1 MLQNFDFVDR
11 SGQEVITNE
20 IMNLPAFAMTDLAS
34 GSETKDFSVQEES
47 IGYTILTKDNK
58 KTEGNI

>member
-1 MLQNFDFVDR
+1 
-11 SGQEVITNE
+11 
-20 IMNLPAFAMTDLAS
+20 MNLPAFAMTDLAS